1 MGNVKADWETEGMIL
16 WVVSLE
22 TVLFFNYQCPFEL
35 IICTK
40 LLLVCNFVV
49 PLRPQ
54 INKKTNE

>member
-22 TVLFFNYQCPFEL
+22 TVLFFNYQCPFEP

-40 LLLVCNFVV
+40 LLSVCNFVV